1 MSPRPKKNIPAQFNV
16 MVVGFAGV
24 GKTAFLR
31 TFLEALQH
39 LHGASP
45 ETDDEI
51 TALQPTKLPSTVSVN
66 IDSGGERLTLRLIDT
81 PGLST
86 GYQMDK
92 ELQDILGYIEHQ
104 FDLTLTEESKVK
116 RNPKA
121 VDSQI
126 HACLYFIDPSKTKLD
141 EHDVRIITRLSNRV
155 NVIPVIGKADTLTAA
170 QRRRLKPAI
179 LQSIYNEA
187 TKIPLYGI
195 PEDEE
200 EDEEDEED
208 EDDSEEE
215 AKIKKNATSLAAFL
229 EQFDYDQEEEETQCV
244 LDYLHQIPFGVIA
257 YEEDPE
263 TGKPL
268 ETQNSAIKIGR
279 DYGWGVI
286 DCLSDKD
293 SDLYSLMEVLL
304 HTHRDIL
311 KSETIERYYE
321 QYRTE
326 KLLVRRATRIKGIEK
341 ELIGGNPIPEPRTN
355 TV

>member
-1 MSPRPKKNIPAQFNV
+1 MSPRPKKNTPTQFNV
-16 MVVGFAGV
+16 MVVGFGGV

-31 TFLEALQH
+31 TFLQALQH
-39 LHGASP
+39 LHGASVN
-45 ETDDEI
+45 DDDGSGEI

-81 PGLST
+81 PGLNT

-92 ELQDILGYIEHQ
+92 ELQDILEYIEHQ

-126 HACLYFIDPSKTKLD
+126 HACLYFIDPSKTQLN
-141 EHDVRIITRLSNRV
+141 EHDIRIISRLSKRV
-155 NVIPVIGKADTLTAA
+155 NVIPVIGKADTLTVA

-179 LQSIYNEA
+179 LHSIYNEA

-200 EDEEDEED
+200 YESDEEET
-208 EDDSEEE
+208 
-215 AKIKKNATSLAAFL
+215 KKNAASLAIFL
-229 EQFDYDQEEEETQCV
+229 EQFNYDDEEEETQCV

-286 DCLSDKD
+286 DCLSDQD
-293 SDLYSLMEVLL
+293 SDLVSLMDVLL
-304 HTHRDIL
+304 HSHRDIL

-341 ELIGGNPIPEPRTN
+341 ELIGNPIPEPRTN

>member
-1 MSPRPKKNIPAQFNV
+1 QFNV

-208 EDDSEEE
+208 EDD
-215 AKIKKNATSLAAFL
+215 K
-229 EQFDYDQEEEETQCV
+229 ETQCV

-326 KLLVRRATRIKGIEK
+326 KL
-341 ELIGGNPIPEPRTN
+341 
-355 TV
+355 